1 MKRKASGSHVYNYP
15 CMDKRLL
22 QAEELLLSKNI
33 DIAKLREEFA
43 NHIRIH
49 DRTMAEAADIRKQ
62 VESQLRDVLAIIH
75 RDGGHYTADHGL
87 GKSIEDACLRVTGAY
102 GEIAAKDREI
112 AELRK
117 DRERLD
123 WLGNEVD
130 REMNS
135 RSPYVLSLF
144 RRNVPV
150 TREAIDAVMKETNA
164 GKD

>member
-1 MKRKASGSHVYNYP
+1 MN
-15 CMDKRLL
+15 
-22 QAEELLLSKNI
+22 
-33 DIAKLREEFA
+33 
-43 NHIRIH
+43 
-49 DRTMAEAADIRKQ
+49 KQ
-62 VESQLRDVLAIIH
+62 PTPTPAP
-75 RDGGHYTADHGL
+75 T
-87 GKSIEDACLRVTGAY
+87 EDARWLSPEARRGIAQDNLLGPRPYSHAIESLLAHAQLMDERQQQTWLAFTVERDLHNAAKK
-102 GEIAAKDREI
+102 EIAAKDREI

-164 GKD
+164 GKDSTT